1 MPTSRQKMKGNAEN
15 PAADAVENFFETK
28 TIIMKKIIFL
38 QLLLFTSLI
47 VFSQS
52 TRQAPPVWGH
62 YKKLSAYSAKPTKG
76 MEAFDT
82 LHFILA
88 PGETRVENIERSSGP
103 SEEKIKAPESK
114 CDPAACQ
121 PGELIGNGR
130 KRAPYYL
137 GAAEK
142 FLIPDFPANSSPQTR
157 AELDYLLQLQQ
168 QRSEEDVRASMFY
181 AGVYYRTSVQ
191 PGDNDHKRFQRNLF
205 HIGRSIGTWFNADSL
220 PITAALVANVWKDA
234 EYYIWKYKNY
244 FIRIRPYR
252 RESKLQNL
260 EETNWA
266 AYPSGHATNSYVN
279 AYLYSE
285 LLPEFSSFFIKDAY
299 DMAHSREIIG
309 VHYPSDSESGRVL
322 AWQMI
327 KRLMSCEKFRKDFEA
342 AKAEIKKV
350 KGQKGF

>member
-1 MPTSRQKMKGNAEN
+1 
-15 PAADAVENFFETK
+15 
-28 TIIMKKIIFL
+28 MKKIIFL
-38 QLLLFTSLI
+38 QLLLLTTLSG
-47 VFSQS
+47 FSQS
-52 TRQAPPVWGH
+52 TRQAPPAWGH
-62 YKKLSAYSAKPTKG
+62 YKKLSAYSVKPSKG

-88 PGETRVENIERSSGP
+88 SGETRVEHIERSGGP
-103 SEEKIKAPESK
+103 SVEKTKAPESK
-114 CDPAACQ
+114 CDPATCQ
-121 PGELIGNGR
+121 PGELIGNGK
-130 KRAPYYL
+130 KRAPFYL
-137 GAAEK
+137 SPSEK
-142 FLIPDFPANSSPQTR
+142 FFIPDFPVNSSAQTR
-157 AELDYLLQLQQ
+157 AELDYLLQLQA

-191 PGDNDHKRFQRNLF
+191 PGDNDYKKFQRNLF

-220 PITAALVANVWKDA
+220 PLTAALAANVWKDA
-234 EYYIWKYKNY
+234 EYLIWKYKNY
-244 FIRIRPYR
+244 FIRIRPYKL
-252 RESKLQNL
+252 EPALQNL

-322 AWQMI
+322 AWQLI
-327 KRLMSCEKFRKDFEA
+327 KRLMSNEKFKKDFEA
-342 AKAEIKKV
+342 AKKEVEKQISKRRFKKCIIIL
-350 KGQKGF
+350 